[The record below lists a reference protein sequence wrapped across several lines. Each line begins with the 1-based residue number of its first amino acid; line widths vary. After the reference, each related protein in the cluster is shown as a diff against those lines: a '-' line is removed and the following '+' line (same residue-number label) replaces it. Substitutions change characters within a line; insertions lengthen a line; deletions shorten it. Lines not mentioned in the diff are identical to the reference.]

1 MTIWEGIVLG
11 IIQGLTEFFPVSS
24 SGHLVIFTE
33 ILGVQEAGLV
43 FDVLVHF
50 GTLLAVMMV
59 YRADIVSILK
69 RPFQKLTWLLLAGAV
84 PTGVIGL
91 VFHDVFTEMFE
102 SVLVTGCMLLVT
114 GTILWLVD
122 RYAAAAKSLAEMS
135 YLQAVFVG
143 LAQGLAIIP
152 GLSRSGTTIAA
163 ALITGLDRQAAPRYS
178 FLLSIPV
185 ILGAT
190 VLELK
195 DVVIGD
201 FSRALLGP
209 YLAGM
214 LAATVAGYGAITLFV
229 RFVRLGKLHYF
240 SYYCWLVGLLVVW
253 WQLA

>member
-1 MTIWEGIVLG
+1 MTVWEGIILG

-24 SGHLVIFTE
+24 SGHLVIFQY
-33 ILGVQEAGLV
+33 ILGAEEAGLL

-50 GTLLAVMMV
+50 GTLLAVVLV
-59 YRADIVSILK
+59 YRADILSILR
-69 RPFQKLTWLLLAGAV
+69 RPMQRLTWLILAGAV
-84 PTGVIGL
+84 PTGIIGL
-91 VFHDVFTEMFE
+91 LFHDAFAKMFE

-114 GTILWLVD
+114 GTLLWVVD
-122 RYAAAAKSLAEMS
+122 RYASAARPLEKMS
-135 YLQAVFVG
+135 YGQAVFVG

-163 ALITGLDRQAAPRYS
+163 ALITGLDRQSAPRYS

-190 VLELK
+190 LLELK
-195 DVVIGD
+195 DVVLGD
-201 FSRALLGP
+201 FNSALLGP

-214 LAATVAGYGAITLFV
+214 VAAMVAGYCAITLFV
-229 RFVRLGKLHYF
+229 SFVRQGKLHYF

-253 WQLA
+253 WQLS

>member
-122 RYAAAAKSLAEMS
+122 RYASAAKPLEKMS
-135 YLQAVFVG
+135 YGQAVFVG
-143 LAQGLAIIP
+143 LAQGLAILP

-163 ALITGLDRQAAPRYS
+163 ALVTGLDRQSAPRYS

-195 DVVIGD
+195 DIVVGD
-201 FSRALLGP
+201 INSALLVP

-214 LAATVAGYGAITLFV
+214 VAAMAAGYCAITLFI

-240 SYYCWLVGLLVVW
+240 SYYCWLVGLLVVL
-253 WQLA
+253 WQLV